1 MGSIF
6 QWPLLARFE
15 KLLDS
20 SLLGL
25 RVHLRLVL
33 ENKLVH
39 VKLPLAA
46 GVVHVPD
53 LPKHLPLSPALV
65 KYVKRVKI
73 SADNWLDGT

>member
-1 MGSIF
+1 M
-6 QWPLLARFE
+6 PLLARLE

-20 SLLGL
+20 SFLGL

-33 ENKLVH
+33 GDKLVH

-46 GVVHVPD
+46 GVVHVSD

-73 SADNWLDGT
+73 SADNWFDGT